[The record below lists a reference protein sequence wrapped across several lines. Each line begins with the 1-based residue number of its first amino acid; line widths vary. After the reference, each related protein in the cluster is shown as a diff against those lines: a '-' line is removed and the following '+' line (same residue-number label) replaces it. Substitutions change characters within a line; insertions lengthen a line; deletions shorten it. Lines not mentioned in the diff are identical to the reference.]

1 MCKRVGKTVNQSRL
15 VFHLEYN
22 FSIGYTVIRSTV
34 CFRSSVYFTPLI
46 SIPTL
51 DIHPYSLYLYLQW
64 PVSSPVAIPSPLSSS
79 SSLCLLFL
87 RLLPSVCLATPN
99 RLFNGS
105 PRGFPNVLRTGRTKG
120 TARAPTTR
128 TNPMAN
134 RRVQQP
140 MNCRTRVQW

>member
-34 CFRSSVYFTPLI
+34 CFRSSVLLH
-46 SIPTL
+46 SV
-51 DIHPYSLYLYLQW
+51 DIYPNSLYPNSLYLQW

-99 RLFNGS
+99 RLSNGS
-105 PRGFPNVLRTGRTKG
+105 PPGFPNVLRTGRTKG

-134 RRVQQP
+134 RRVQQR